1 MRCVRVDRG
10 TDGMSQAGHT
20 RGTLIFDRVGSL
32 VRCSLA
38 SRGQSNQ
45 SGGEGN
51 ASMAVQDELLEQRS
65 ARHNSA
71 DVQERPDQ
79 TGERSAQ
86 AHDRSADHF
95 DQHAALLDRFG
106 AHRCA
111 GTERRHA
118 EEEREAA
125 EAARR
130 N

>member
-1 MRCVRVDRG
+1 MSCVRVARG
-10 TDGMSQAGHT
+10 ADGMSQAEPTGVHSALT
-20 RGTLIFDRVGSL
+20 
-32 VRCSLA
+32 A
-38 SRGQSNQ
+38 SGLSFAALSPRAARPNRAAR
-45 SGGEGN
+45 EAN
-51 ASMAVQDELLEQRS
+51 ASMAVQDELLEQRC
-65 ARHNSA
+65 ARHNAA
-71 DVQERPDQ
+71 DARERLEQ
-79 TGERSAQ
+79 TGERSAR

>member
-1 MRCVRVDRG
+1 
-10 TDGMSQAGHT
+10 
-20 RGTLIFDRVGSL
+20 
-32 VRCSLA
+32 
-38 SRGQSNQ
+38 
-45 SGGEGN
+45 
-51 ASMAVQDELLEQRS
+51 MAVQGADARERLE
-65 ARHNSA
+65 
-71 DVQERPDQ
+71 Q
-79 TGERSAQ
+79 TGERSAHAQ

>member
-1 MRCVRVDRG
+1 
-10 TDGMSQAGHT
+10 
-20 RGTLIFDRVGSL
+20 
-32 VRCSLA
+32 
-38 SRGQSNQ
+38 
-45 SGGEGN
+45 
-51 ASMAVQDELLEQRS
+51 MAVQDELLEQRY
-65 ARHNSA
+65 ARHKTA
-71 DVQERPDQ
+71 DGREGPDQ
-79 TGERSAQ
+79 TGERLAQ